1 MRNTPW
7 MVIDL
12 MTNET
17 LGWYETEMAAMMNH
31 RDEPVDIQYRPGRKK
46 KVKK

>member
-1 MRNTPW
+1 MRENPW

-12 MTNET
+12 LTDET
-17 LGWYETEMAAMMNH
+17 LGRYATEVAALSAHMF
-31 RDEPVDIQYRPGRKK
+31 EPVTVIYRPGNK

>member
-1 MRNTPW
+1 MRAKPW

-17 LGWYETEMAAMMNH
+17 LGWYETDTEAWLAH
-31 RDEPVDIQYRPGRKK
+31 RDQPVDIQYRPGRKA

>member
-1 MRNTPW
+1 MREKPW

-12 MTNET
+12 LTDET
-17 LGWYETEMAAMMNH
+17 LGWYESDIAASVAH
-31 RDEPVDIQYRPGRKK
+31 KGEPVSIQYRPGRKR

>member
-1 MRNTPW
+1 MRENPW

-12 MTNET
+12 LTGET
-17 LGWYETEMAAMMNH
+17 LGWYHTSEEAWLTHN
-31 RDEPVDIQYRPGRKK
+31 DEPVDVQYRPGRKK

>member
-1 MRNTPW
+1 MRDKPW

-17 LGWYETEMAAMMNH
+17 LGWYATDLEAAFAH
-31 RDEPVDIQYRPGRKK
+31 QGEPVDIQYRPGRKG